1 VLLFIADWKNMGF
14 KNLKLIIF
22 FRVILLVASILLL
35 AYVYYKVP
43 NPVNQVFLS
52 AFILLQIY
60 LLIRLLDKT
69 NREIASFLSS
79 IKYDDFTT
87 TYPTKGR
94 GSSMDALYAEFNK
107 VIKKFREIRA
117 DKEANYHYFR
127 TIVQHVGIGLIT
139 FNKLGEVQ
147 IINSAA
153 KKLIGIE
160 AISSIFELSKVSP
173 KLVESLVKL
182 KTGGSD
188 LIEFTREGS
197 RVQLSIY
204 VIELVLRGEEFK
216 LVSIQNIQSE
226 LEEKEM
232 DAWQNLIRVLTHEIM
247 NSVTPISS
255 LAATVDSEL
264 IDHLKEERAIQPDD
278 LEDVHL
284 AVQTIQR
291 RSEGLIRFVSDFRN
305 LTRIPEP
312 KMAEESV
319 SKVLDHIFI
328 LLNHELE
335 NKGIKLHLDI
345 NPKNLVFNIDKE
357 LIDQVLIN
365 ILQNAIHALAENSG
379 EKYII
384 LKAFKNEYDRP
395 CLVVRD
401 NGSGIDEEALTK
413 IFIPF
418 FTTKKQGSGIGLSLS
433 KQIMR
438 KHGGAISVKSVMNEG
453 TEFTLRF

>member
-1 VLLFIADWKNMGF
+1 MGF

-22 FRVILLVASILLL
+22 FRVILLVASIMLL
-35 AYVYYKVP
+35 AYVYFDAP
-43 NPVNQVFLS
+43 NPVNTFFLV
-52 AFILLQIY
+52 
-60 LLIRLLDKT
+60 LLIVLQVYLMVRLLDKT
-69 NREIASFLSS
+69 NREIAGFLSS

-87 TYPTKGR
+87 TYPSKGR
-94 GSSMDALYAEFNK
+94 GSSMNSLYDEFNK
-107 VIKKFREIRA
+107 VIRKFREIRA

-139 FNKLGEVQ
+139 FNKLGEIQ

-153 KKLIGIE
+153 KKLIGVE
-160 AISSIFELSKVSP
+160 AIASIFELSKVSP
-173 KLVESLVKL
+173 KLVESLIKL

-255 LAATVDSEL
+255 LAATVDEEL
-264 IDHLKEERAIQPDD
+264 VDHLKEENAIQVND
-278 LEDVHL
+278 LEDIHL

-312 KMAEESV
+312 KLAEERV
-319 SKVLDHIFI
+319 SKVFDHILI
-328 LLNHELE
+328 LLNHELAE
-335 NKGIKLHLDI
+335 KGIKLHLNI
-345 NPKNLVFNIDKE
+345 EPKELTFMADKE

-365 ILQNAIHALAENSG
+365 ILQNAIHALEENQG
-379 EKYII
+379 EKHII
-384 LKAFKNEYDRP
+384 LKAFKNEYGRTT
-395 CLVVRD
+395 LVIRD
-401 NGSGIDEEALTK
+401 NGSGIDEEALSK

>member
-1 VLLFIADWKNMGF
+1 MGF
-14 KNLKLIIF
+14 KNIRLLHVVRI
-22 FRVILLVASILLL
+22 ILLIGTIMLL
-35 AYVYYKVP
+35 AYVVFKSP
-43 NPVNQVFLS
+43 NGVNSTFL
-52 AFILLQIY
+52 ILIIAVQIFF
-60 LLIRLLDKT
+60 LLRSIDKT

-87 TYPTKGR
+87 TYPTSGR
-94 GSSMDALYAEFNK
+94 GQSMNELYNEFNN

-139 FNKLGEVQ
+139 FNKLGDIQ
-147 IINSAA
+147 IINSSA
-153 KKLIGIE
+153 KKLIGVESINN
-160 AISSIFELSKVSP
+160 IFELSKVSA

-182 KTGGSD
+182 KTGGSA
-188 LIEFTREGS
+188 LIELTNEG
-197 RVQLSIY
+197 RRTQLSVY

-216 LVSIQNIQSE
+216 LVSVQNIQSE

-232 DAWQNLIRVLTHEIM
+232 EAWQNLIRVLTHEIM
-247 NSVTPISS
+247 NSVTPLSS
-255 LAATVDSEL
+255 LAATVETNLVDNIEDDVP
-264 IDHLKEERAIQPDD
+264 IEKEE
-278 LEDVHL
+278 LEDIYL
-284 AVQTIQR
+284 AVQTIKR

-312 KMAEESV
+312 KLQETEV
-319 SKVLDHIFI
+319 KKILDHISL
-328 LLNHELE
+328 LLNHQMAS
-335 NKGIKLHLDI
+335 KDI
-345 NPKNLVFNIDKE
+345 DFRLNIVPTGLMINLDKE

-365 ILQNAIHALAENSG
+365 LLQNAIHALEENESD
-379 EKYII
+379 KMII
-384 LKAFKNEYDRP
+384 LNAFINEYGRP
-395 CLVVRD
+395 TLTIRD
-401 NGSGIDEEALTK
+401 NGVGIDEEALGK

-438 KHGGAISVKSVMNEG
+438 KHGGAITVKSVMNEG

>member
-1 VLLFIADWKNMGF
+1 MGF
-14 KNLKLIIF
+14 KNLKLIVF
-22 FRVILLVASILLL
+22 FRVILLVTSIMLLG
-35 AYVYYKVP
+35 YVYYEQP
-43 NPVNQVFLS
+43 NPVNTFFLVLLIVLQV
-52 AFILLQIY
+52 Y
-60 LLIRLLDKT
+60 LMIRLLDKT
-69 NREIASFLSS
+69 NREIAGFLSS

-94 GSSMDALYAEFNK
+94 GSSMDALYDEFNK

-139 FNKLGEVQ
+139 FNKLGDIQ

-160 AISSIFELSKVSP
+160 AIGSIFELSHVSP
-173 KLVESLVKL
+173 KLVESLIKL

-188 LIEFTREGS
+188 LIEFTREGQ

-255 LAATVDSEL
+255 LAATVDEEL
-264 IDHLKEERAIQPDD
+264 VEHMREEKAVETEDLDD
-278 LEDVHL
+278 IHL

-312 KMAEESV
+312 KTAEEPI
-319 SKVLDHIFI
+319 SKVLDHILI
-328 LLNHELE
+328 LLNHELDA
-335 NKGIKLHLDI
+335 KGIKLHMHI
-345 NPKNLVFNIDKE
+345 EPKELTFMIDKE

-365 ILQNAIHALAENSG
+365 ILQNAIHALEENEG
-379 EKYII
+379 EKHIM
-384 LKAFKNEYDRP
+384 LKAFRNEYDRP
-395 CLVVRD
+395 TLVIRD
-401 NGSGIDEEALTK
+401 NGSGIDEEALAK